1 MARIV
6 DLTAHSGIYA
16 SRLMV
21 ESGHDVIRVE
31 PPQGDA
37 VRRLG
42 PYLGGTPNLELG
54 AFHLFLNAGKRSL
67 TLNLDASPGRDIF
80 LALVKTADAVVAN
93 VPLPLT
99 LEEIAQANEKLAV
112 VGVEDDTGPELC
124 AYARSGLLAITGH
137 PGKRPALLGGHI
149 VYAATGLYVAVA
161 MSAALYGRQ
170 RSGHGQI
177 VKVSIRQCL
186 ETLAEQS
193 MIAYAAEGKITQRR
207 GYRGAIT
214 AVSGAF
220 PTSDGYW
227 MASMPTTPGRWAEF
241 MEWVQDPVLKADKS
255 LEDEAE
261 RLVKRDFILDR
272 LEAWSR
278 QFPKEQ
284 MVEEAQRRH
293 IPGTPVAVPSDLA
306 QDPQLWARGFFE
318 EKEHE
323 EAGRPVLSPR
333 GAIGVVLGAS
343 LRPAPKRGQHNAEIL
358 RELGFSEA
366 EHRALV
372 ESGAV

>member
-1 MARIV
+1 MARII
-6 DLTAHSGIYA
+6 DMTAHSGIYA
-16 SRLMV
+16 ARLMV
-21 ESGHDVIRVE
+21 EDGHDVIRVE

-42 PYLGGTPNLELG
+42 PYFGGTPNLELG

-80 LALVKTADAVVAN
+80 MALIKMADAVVAN
-93 VPLPLT
+93 VPLPVT
-99 LEEIAQANEKLAV
+99 LEEMTQINDALVAV
-112 VGVEDDTGPELC
+112 GMEDDAGPELC

-137 PGKRPALLGGHI
+137 PGKRPVLLGGHI

-161 MSAALYGRQ
+161 MSAALYGR
-170 RSGHGQI
+170 RRTGKGQI

-186 ETLAEQS
+186 ESLAEQS
-193 MIAYAAEGKITQRR
+193 MISYAAEGKITQRR

-214 AVSGAF
+214 AISGAF
-220 PTSDGYW
+220 PCSDGYW

-241 MEWVQDPVLKADKS
+241 MEWVQDPVLKADAS

-278 QFPKEQ
+278 QFPKEH

-293 IPGTPVAVPSDLA
+293 IPGTPVAVASDLA
-306 QDPQLWARGFFE
+306 RDPQLWARGFFE
-318 EKEHE
+318 EKQHS
-323 EAGRPVLSPR
+323 EAGRPILSPR
-333 GAIGVVLGAS
+333 GAIGVILGTS
-343 LRPAPKRGQHNAEIL
+343 PGPAPKLGQHNSEIL

-366 EHRALV
+366 QHRALV
-372 ESGAV
+372 EAGAV